1 MVAHSSRPYPDAPE
15 SILVVRPSCP
25 CTEKSCSRYAI
36 GIRPSGGGGFVTGL
50 WNSLQCG
57 FLSLIQ
63 TVRSFSELPPD
74 GFCISC
80 SKHMD
85 GCIVKGGIRYD
96 LLRHVIM
103 LCQQMHISLVETQ
116 NLASPVLPIPIPP
129 FNNPLAITAYA
140 PSRDARFCVS
150 RATHTDLRTQ

>member
-1 MVAHSSRPYPDAPE
+1 MIAHRSRPYPDAPE
-15 SILVVRPSCP
+15 SVLVVRPACP

-36 GIRPSGGGGFVTGL
+36 GTRPSGGGGFVTGL

-85 GCIVKGGIRYD
+85 GCIVKGGIRHD
-96 LLRHVIM
+96 LLRRAIM
-103 LCQQMHISLVETQ
+103 LCQQMHIPLVETQ
-116 NLASPVLPIPIPP
+116 NLASPEQPIPTCAR
-129 FNNPLAITAYA
+129 NSMSTTNACTPL
-140 PSRDARFCVS
+140 
-150 RATHTDLRTQ
+150 